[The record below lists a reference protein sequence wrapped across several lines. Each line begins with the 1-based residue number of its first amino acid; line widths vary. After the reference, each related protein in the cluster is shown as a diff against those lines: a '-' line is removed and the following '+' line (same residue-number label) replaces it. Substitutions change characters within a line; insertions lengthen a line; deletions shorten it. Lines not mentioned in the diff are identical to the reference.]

1 MPYQRADVQPPTRH
15 QRKEAN
21 LNDNQ
26 QRHFDDNV
34 TQADDSAS
42 TATIHTQST
51 ITALCILLI
60 SQFLIEAIATG
71 RNTTNSLPLQFKNR
85 HYRER
90 QHHHRGN
97 KQITQQGSG
106 QHLGV

>member
-34 TQADDSAS
+34 TQADDSTS
-42 TATIHTQST
+42 TAPKHTQST
-51 ITALCILLI
+51 VTASRILLI
-60 SQFLIEAIATG
+60 TQYPIEAIATQ
-71 RNTTNSLPLQFKNR
+71 TNKANSIPFQFKNR

-97 KQITQQGSG
+97 KQIAQQGSG
-106 QHLGV
+106 QHLRV